1 MSRLLQSV
9 TEMIFNHPGQSSLM
23 LMSMILVLLCVLLIW
38 VFRKH
43 SSEDMIALRRQLK
56 ELDDQL
62 QSLFKTINEQSAQN
76 RVETDRQAHLGREE
90 MGSGLSRMTD
100 SLLGRL
106 TENAGMQKAQLDS
119 FARQLMALTRLNE
132 EKSEILRESVDAQLN
147 RIRHENNNHLERI
160 RETVDEQLHINLE
173 KRVGESFKQVSQRL
187 EQVYRGLGEMQQ
199 LANGVGDLK
208 RVLTN
213 VRVRGTWGEV
223 RLAAILE
230 QILTPDQYDTNVAT
244 GHNSLERV
252 EFALR
257 LPGQGKDP
265 NQVVW
270 LPIDAKFPQED
281 YQHLLDALERA
292 DKVGADQYL
301 KQLEVRIKAEAKA
314 IHDKY
319 VAPPRTTDF
328 AIMFLPVEGLFAEVL
343 RRPGLCNALQQE
355 YRVVVT
361 GPTTLSAL
369 LNSLQIG
376 FRTLAIEKRTSEV
389 WELLGTL
396 KTEFGRFGDAL
407 AKTKKK
413 IQEAGNTID
422 QAAVRSRAISRKLR
436 KVEQLQPSNGESERA
451 Q

>member
-1 MSRLLQSV
+1 
-9 TEMIFNHPGQSSLM
+9 MIFNHPGQSL
-23 LMSMILVLLCVLLIW
+23 LVFMSMLLVLLCVLLIW

-43 SSEDMIALRRQLK
+43 SSADMIALRQHLKQLD
-56 ELDDQL
+56 EQL
-62 QSLFKTINEQSAQN
+62 QGLFKTINEQSAQDRN
-76 RVETDRQAHLGREE
+76 ETDRQARLAREE
-90 MGSGLSRMTD
+90 MGGGLNRMTD

-106 TENAGMQKAQLDS
+106 AENAGMQKAQLDS
-119 FARQLMALTRLNE
+119 FAQQLMALTRLNE
-132 EKSEILRESVDAQLN
+132 EKSEILRKSVDVQLN
-147 RIRHENNNHLERI
+147 RIRHENNNQLERI
-160 RETVDEQLHINLE
+160 RETVDEQLHTNLE

-213 VRVRGTWGEV
+213 VRARGTWGEV

-257 LPGQGKDP
+257 LPGQGKDS

-292 DKVGADQYL
+292 DKDSADQYL
-301 KQLEVRIKAEAKA
+301 KQLEVRIRTEAKA
-314 IHDKY
+314 IHNKY

-407 AKTKKK
+407 AKTRKK

-436 KVEQLQPSNGESERA
+436 KVEELQPSNGESE
-451 Q
+451 QIQ